1 MKEVKFIRPAVF
13 TVNGAFLFVKL
24 LNQIQLKMPAFKT
37 LISIAEAAEQKMK
50 ECSDDDIN
58 AADTVILLPDNA
70 DSLTDDEK
78 AQDNPVM
85 IDNGFPSDIFGTKK
99 DFWVRNTTKMKWRMM
114 VMLIL
119 EPKMR
124 RKN

>member
-1 MKEVKFIRPAVF
+1 M
-13 TVNGAFLFVKL
+13 
-24 LNQIQLKMPAFKT
+24 
-37 LISIAEAAEQKMK
+37 ISIAEAAEQKMK

>member
-1 MKEVKFIRPAVF
+1 MKETKFIRPAVF
-13 TVNGAFLFVKL
+13 TVNGAFLFVKV

>member
-13 TVNGAFLFVKL
+13 TVNGAFLFVKV

-99 DFWVRNTTKMKWRMM
+99 DF
-114 VMLIL
+114 
-119 EPKMR
+119 
-124 RKN
+124 

>member
-1 MKEVKFIRPAVF
+1 MKETKFIRPAIF
-13 TVNGAFLFVKL
+13 TVNGAFLFVKV

-37 LISIAEAAEQKMK
+37 LISIAEAAQQKMK